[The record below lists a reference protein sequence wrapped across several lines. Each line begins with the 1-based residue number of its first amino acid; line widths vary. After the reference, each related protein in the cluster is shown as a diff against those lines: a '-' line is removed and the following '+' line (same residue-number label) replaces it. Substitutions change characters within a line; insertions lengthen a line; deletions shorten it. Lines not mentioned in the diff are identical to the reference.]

1 MKKLIVAALA
11 IASLT
16 FAGTKTAKSSKS
28 YSITLSAPA
37 VAGSLQLKAGQYK
50 LKVDGDNAVFT
61 DVESTKSFTT
71 PVKVENVDKKFD
83 DTKVQSVRE
92 GETDKIREI
101 DLGGSKTKL
110 DF

>member
-1 MKKLIVAALA
+1 MRKLIVAGLA

-16 FAGTKTAKSSKS
+16 FAGTRTTKSSKS

-37 VAGSLQLKAGQYK
+37 TAGSVQLKAGQYK

-61 DVESTKSFTT
+61 NVESDKSFTT
-71 PVKVENVDKKFD
+71 PVKVETVDKKFG
-83 DTKVQSVRE
+83 DTKVQSVKE

-101 DLGGSKTKL
+101 DLGGSTTKL
-110 DF
+110 GF